1 MEGVTCPPWTIIFRN
16 SRHRRYLFGQAVESS
31 DPRMRWSAQ
40 PPHLLPLLLFTAV
53 LNLVQHGLS
62 ERLPSAVN
70 VPSCGDDG
78 GSDQRLRVRLQ
89 SFRSGRSQMSFL
101 GLSYSLSRS

>member
-1 MEGVTCPPWTIIFRN
+1 MGT
-16 SRHRRYLFGQAVESS
+16 HGYLFGQAVESS

-62 ERLPSAVN
+62 ERLHPW
-70 VPSCGDDG
+70 
-78 GSDQRLRVRLQ
+78 
-89 SFRSGRSQMSFL
+89 
-101 GLSYSLSRS
+101 